1 MKVQSVALIL
11 AVVSS
16 TFAVQSEPAPTP
28 APVNAGAYGQ
38 PSQNGTAGGAP
49 PHPNI
54 EITDDVNAPFCD
66 EIIPGFS
73 PIAYGYGNGTTATPS
88 SSGSNNG
95 TDAGGKDDASAPTPI
110 AGGDDQK
117 SEDKDAEDKDVGT
130 PNAPAYETDPSFQ
143 ATNGAEGF
151 SQKIASLASLSAVS
165 VAMLFI

>member
-1 MKVQSVALIL
+1 MKFQSVALIL

-49 PHPNI
+49 AHPNI

-88 SSGSNNG
+88 PSGGNNS
-95 TDAGGKDDASAPTPI
+95 TDAGGKDNASAPAPI
-110 AGGDDQK
+110 GGGDDK
-117 SEDKDAEDKDVGT
+117 KDAEDEDAGT

-143 ATNGAEGF
+143 ATNGAEGI
-151 SQKIASLASLSAVS
+151 SQQIASLASLSAVS